1 MIVVGLA
8 RAPMRRARETVR
20 GCFLAGAGIVPV
32 LCRAHMWPG
41 IDIGIHIGIRPRR
54 AETAILRRRA
64 IWRRSVEIAKQEK
77 LVRRARH
84 AADNRS
90 GFDR

>member
-41 IDIGIHIGIRPRR
+41 IDIGIRPRR
-54 AETAILRRRA
+54 AEKAILRRRA

>member
-41 IDIGIHIGIRPRR
+41 IDIGIRSRR

-84 AADNRS
+84 AADNRF

>member
-1 MIVVGLA
+1 
-8 RAPMRRARETVR
+8 
-20 GCFLAGAGIVPV
+20 
-32 LCRAHMWPG
+32 MWPG
-41 IDIGIHIGIRPRR
+41 IDIGIRPRR

-84 AADNRS
+84 AADNRF

>member
-32 LCRAHMWPG
+32 LCRAYMWPG
-41 IDIGIHIGIRPRR
+41 IDIGIRPRR

-84 AADNRS
+84 AADNRF